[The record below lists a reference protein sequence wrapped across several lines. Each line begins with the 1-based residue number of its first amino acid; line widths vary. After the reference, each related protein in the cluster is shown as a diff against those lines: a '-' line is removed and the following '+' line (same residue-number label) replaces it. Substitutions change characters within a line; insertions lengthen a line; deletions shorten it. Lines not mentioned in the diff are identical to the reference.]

1 LSIFNP
7 YRIVTI
13 LLISI
18 AAFSIACS
26 GETVVVQE
34 KVIET
39 VVVEKEVVQ
48 EVEKIVEKEVEKI
61 VEK

>member
-1 LSIFNP
+1 MSIFNP

-48 EVEKIVEKEVEKI
+48 EVEKIVEK
-61 VEK
+61 